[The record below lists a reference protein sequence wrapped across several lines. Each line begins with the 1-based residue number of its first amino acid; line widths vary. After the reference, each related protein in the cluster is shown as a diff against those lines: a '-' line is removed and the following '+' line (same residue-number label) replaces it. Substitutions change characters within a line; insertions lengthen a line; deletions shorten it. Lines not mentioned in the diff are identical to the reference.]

1 MKHYGVAELN
11 VTDDSWVP
19 AYLENV
25 PRLVEKIGGRY
36 LASTSKVEKI
46 EGEREVPQIFVIIEF
61 PSKDAAISFYASSEY
76 QPYLRQRQEGASTEL
91 VLVAGEDIATT

>member
-1 MKHYGVAELN
+1 MKYYVVAELN

-25 PRLVEKIGGRY
+25 TKLVEQVGGRY
-36 LASTSKVEKI
+36 LARTPKIEKI

-61 PSKDAAISFYASSEY
+61 PSKDAATSFYSSAEY
-76 QPYLRQRQEGASTEL
+76 QPYLTQRQEGGTTEL